1 MRFLV
6 SSCSAPLHVTMLKL
20 LGWMFLYDIRHTLVV
35 LQPLQYMPVVF
46 LLFRL
51 LSGQLSLFV
60 LHLCMGGGIRG
71 QVTWGEEGTLML
83 APELMSLF
91 Q

>member
-1 MRFLV
+1 
-6 SSCSAPLHVTMLKL
+6 
-20 LGWMFLYDIRHTLVV
+20 
-35 LQPLQYMPVVF
+35 
-46 LLFRL
+46 
-51 LSGQLSLFV
+51 V